1 MPQLDDIRAVDVRGA
16 REGIVDDGTRRGTG
30 ADNRG
35 HDVSA
40 AVMGQ
45 AGLRELPA
53 AQMQGPMPSHVYVRG
68 VLQRSSRREIQAL
81 VGQANN
87 STGVPGY

>member
-1 MPQLDDIRAVDVRGA
+1 MPQLEDLSAVDVRGA
-16 REGIVDDGTRRGTG
+16 GEGIVDDGTRRRTG

-35 HDVSA
+35 HDVCT

-53 AQMQGPMPSHVYVRG
+53 TQMQGPVPSHVYVRG
-68 VLQRSSRREIQAL
+68 VL
-81 VGQANN
+81 
-87 STGVPGY
+87 